1 RSSQLLNLRLH
12 QSVSALHH
20 GHLLLHVFLSS
31 LGIIKVQLGILNL
44 SLNVPVLFLGLSSL
58 AIGVAQLNLYLIKV
72 SLHLFLDSQGI
83 IPAPDFR
90 VQSALHGFNDSL
102 AVPLDL
108 LHLLIL
114 LCKLPVNLS
123 LDLV

>member
-1 RSSQLLNLRLH
+1 FTLLSYLRTPLTASAPRLCSASTSASSLIQTVLQVLHCDLQILLHPLKVRTG
-12 QSVSALHH
+12 V
-20 GHLLLHVFLSS
+20 LLLLQLFCHHCS
-31 LGIIKVQLGILNL
+31 LLL
-44 SLNVPVLFLGLSSL
+44 
-58 AIGVAQLNLYLIKV
+58 
-72 SLHLFLDSQGI
+72 LDSQGI

-90 VQSALHGFNDSL
+90 VQGALHGFNDSL

-108 LHLLIL
+108 FHLLIL